1 MSRFNISVFIAIAI
15 MLSLFACTESNT
27 KLQEM
32 QSEVNKLNNQNDSL
46 KKMVAAMKPGLGEL
60 MLGIQVHHNKLWFAG
75 REENWPLAQFEYDE
89 MMEIVHQAEVIETDR
104 PEVAQFKV
112 MLYTPLDSIQKAIKL
127 KDVDRFSESFH
138 LLTNACN
145 NCHKNTHFEF
155 NRIQTPEHP
164 PYSNQDFSTDNN

>member
-1 MSRFNISVFIAIAI
+1 MSRFSISVLVAVAF
-15 MLSLFACTESNT
+15 MLSLFSCTENST
-27 KLQEM
+27 KLQAL
-32 QSEVNKLNNQNDSL
+32 QSEANRLSNQNDSL
-46 KKMVAAMKPGLGEL
+46 KKLVQIMKPGLGEF

-89 MMEIVHQAEVIETDR
+89 MQEVFHQAEMTDKDR

-112 MLYTPLDSIQKAIKL
+112 MIYAQLDSVQRAIKL
-127 KDVDRFSESFH
+127 KDYEKFTESFH
-138 LLTNACN
+138 GLTNACN

-155 NRIQTPEHP
+155 NRIQTPERP

>member
-1 MSRFNISVFIAIAI
+1 MSRFNISVFIAVAI

-27 KLQEM
+27 KLQEI

-75 REENWPLAQFEYDE
+75 REENWPL
-89 MMEIVHQAEVIETDR
+89 
-104 PEVAQFKV
+104 AQFKV

-155 NRIQTPEHP
+155 NRIQTPERP